1 VVNPKLIK
9 HLEQIGLTDKSALV
23 YAYLLESGG
32 SFPSIISQK
41 TKLNR
46 STVYKI
52 LDDLKEKN
60 LIVESEKTK
69 KLYYKVLD
77 PDRLLKFTK
86 NNIETAT
93 DRHESAERLLPR
105 LLDLFS
111 STEERPKINFLG
123 GPNTLP
129 ELYHDAVHETG
140 DGVIRIFGNQDI
152 FAKYLA
158 KDELVEIIKE
168 KEKNNIE
175 TREIL
180 PDTESNR
187 NYYDQ
192 TFILAKKSLTPKVRF
207 VPKDLYAFGS
217 MVVIFGISKIAII
230 KPTQNNLSCTIIDD
244 ENIQKT
250 LKMIFEICWNEGV
263 E

>member
-1 VVNPKLIK
+1 MDNPKLIK

-32 SFPSIISQK
+32 SFPAIISQK

-52 LDDLKEKN
+52 LDDLKEHN
-60 LIVESEKTK
+60 LIIESEKSK
-69 KLYYKVLD
+69 KLYYKILD
-77 PDRLLKFTK
+77 PNRLLKFTK
-86 NNIETAT
+86 NNISTAT

-111 STEERPKINFLG
+111 STEERPKISFLG
-123 GPNTLP
+123 GPKTLI
-129 ELYHDAVHETG
+129 ELYADATLERG
-140 DGVIRIFGNQDI
+140 DGSIRIFGNQDI
-152 FAKYLA
+152 FTKFLS
-158 KDELVEIIKE
+158 KDDQKEIIRY

-180 PDTESNR
+180 PDTESNK
-187 NYYDQ
+187 NYYDE

-207 VPKDLYAFGS
+207 VDKDLFSFVS
-217 MVVIFGISKIAII
+217 MIVIYGNSKTAIV
-230 KPTQNNLSCTIIDD
+230 KPTHNNLNCTIIED
-244 ENIQKT
+244 ENIHKT
-250 LKMIFEICWNEGV
+250 FKMIFEICWNQGKE
-263 E
+263 